1 MKINIKMKCK
11 TKEGV
16 CSDTHSGVRNNL
28 ECGIL
33 ENTNL
38 EIKHEFKSLVCHFLA
53 ECTLP

>member
-1 MKINIKMKCK
+1 MKCK
-11 TKEGV
+11 TREGV

-28 ECGIL
+28 VCGIL